1 MAKLILETTHRG
13 VHHYHKIDALPV
25 TLGRAFDNDIILSD
39 ITISPHHLVIS
50 QTEVNPDN
58 EGNTEN
64 SYQLENLSLEN
75 GSYLNGDKLDNQI
88 KPVSLPADLKLGD
101 MKARLLAANMPVEET
116 RVRDCSGLFCIFS
129 SPIWSAVLLVATIAI
144 FFLERY
150 LITPVAKEPLYYLS
164 NVLPSILTILGITI
178 VISGISR
185 LSTHRWELIPAISIA
200 SLIFLVPQ
208 LFEYAGHFLD
218 YLFTSDT
225 PGNILKNMSSFLLIP
240 ALLAIYMV
248 KTNHSKWLPAIG
260 VAALVSSPV
269 IAYQFSDLVDK
280 LSLTSGFSETPGYN
294 QTLSPL
300 DTRLNATISLD
311 SFIQE
316 ADKTTFKQV
325 KEMLLEAEKE
335 KAKKS

>member
-1 MAKLILETTHRG
+1 MAKLILETIHRG
-13 VHHYHKIDALPV
+13 VHNYHKIDSLPV

-39 ITISPHHLVIS
+39 ITISPHHMVI
-50 QTEVNPDN
+50 DN
-58 EGNTEN
+58 GDAEN
-64 SYQLENLSLEN
+64 SIEVKNLSTES
-75 GSYLNGDKLDNQI
+75 GSFLGGEKLNTQAKAI
-88 KPVSLPADLKLGD
+88 SLPSDLRLGD
-101 MKARLLAANMPVEET
+101 MKARLLSADMPVEET

-129 SPIWSAVLLVATIAI
+129 SPIWSAILLFSTIAL

-185 LSTHRWELIPAISIA
+185 ISTHRWELIPAISIA

-208 LFEYAGHFLD
+208 LFEYAGHFLN
-218 YLFTSDT
+218 YLFTSNT
-225 PGNILKNMSSFLLIP
+225 PGDILKNMSSFLLIP
-240 ALLAIYMV
+240 ALLALYMV

-280 LSLTSGFSETPGYN
+280 LSLTSGFSEVPGYN

-300 DTRLNATISLD
+300 DTRLNTTISLD
-311 SFIQE
+311 DFL
-316 ADKTTFKQV
+316 K
-325 KEMLLEAEKE
+325 EAEKITHDQVSNMLIEAEEE
-335 KAKKS
+335 KAKKP

>member
-13 VHHYHKIDALPV
+13 VHHYHKIDSLPV

-39 ITISPHHLVIS
+39 ITISPHHMVIDQGDS
-50 QTEVNPDN
+50 ENTLEVK
-58 EGNTEN
+58 
-64 SYQLENLSLEN
+64 NLSKEN
-75 GSYLNGDKLDNQI
+75 GSFLDGEKLDTQAKAI
-88 KPVSLPADLKLGD
+88 SLPSDLRLGD
-101 MKARLLAANMPVEET
+101 MKARLLSADMPVEET

-129 SPIWSAVLLVATIAI
+129 SPIWSAVLLFSTIAL

-185 LSTHRWELIPAISIA
+185 ISTHRWELVPAISIA

-208 LFEYAGHFLD
+208 LFEYAGHFLN
-218 YLFTSDT
+218 YLFTSNT
-225 PGNILKNMSSFLLIP
+225 PGDVLKNMSSFLLIP
-240 ALLAIYMV
+240 ALLALYMV

-280 LSLTSGFSETPGYN
+280 LSLTSGFSEIPGYN

-300 DTRLNATISLD
+300 DTRLNTTISLD
-311 SFIQE
+311 SFLKE
-316 ADKTTFKQV
+316 ADKVTYDQV
-325 KEMLLEAEKE
+325 SDMLIKAEEE

>member
-13 VHHYHKIDALPV
+13 VHNYHKIDSLPA

-39 ITISPHHLVIS
+39 ITISPHHMVIDNGDS
-50 QTEVNPDN
+50 ENGLEV
-58 EGNTEN
+58 
-64 SYQLENLSLEN
+64 QNLSTEN
-75 GSYLNGDKLDNQI
+75 GSFLNNKKLDTQAKAI
-88 KPVSLPADLKLGD
+88 TLPTDLRLGD
-101 MKARLLAANMPVEET
+101 MKARLLSADMPVEET

-129 SPIWSAVLLVATIAI
+129 SPIWSAILLFSTII
-144 FFLERY
+144 LFFLERY

-185 LSTHRWELIPAISIA
+185 ISTHRWELVPAISIA

-208 LFEYAGHFLD
+208 LFEYAGHFLN
-218 YLFTSDT
+218 YLFTSNT
-225 PGNILKNMSSFLLIP
+225 PGDVLKNMSSFLLIP
-240 ALLAIYMV
+240 ALLALYMV

-280 LSLTSGFSETPGYN
+280 LSLTSGFSEVPGYN

-300 DTRLNATISLD
+300 DTRLNTTISLD
-311 SFIQE
+311 DFLKE
-316 ADKTTFKQV
+316 ADKITHDQV
-325 KEMLLEAEKE
+325 NNMLIEAEEE

>member
-1 MAKLILETTHRG
+1 MAELILETTNRG
-13 VHHYHKIDALPV
+13 VHHYHKIDSLPV

-39 ITISPHHLVIS
+39 ITISPHHMVINS
-50 QTEVNPDN
+50 GSAD
-58 EGNTEN
+58 N
-64 SYQLENLSLEN
+64 SYEVQNLSNEN
-75 GSYLNGDKLDNQI
+75 GSYLNNKKMDSQAKT
-88 KPVSLPADLKLGD
+88 VSLPADIKLGD
-101 MKARLLAANMPVEET
+101 MKARLLAADMPVEET
-116 RVRDCSGLFCIFS
+116 RVRDCSGFFCIFS
-129 SPIWSAVLLVATIAI
+129 SPVWSTFLLIATISV

-178 VISGISR
+178 IISGISR

-208 LFEYAGHFLD
+208 LFEYAGHFLN
-218 YLFTSDT
+218 YLFTSNT
-225 PGNILKNMSSFLLIP
+225 PNNILKNASSFLLIP
-240 ALLAIYMV
+240 ALLALYMV
-248 KTNHSKWLPAIG
+248 KTNHTKWLPAIG

-269 IAYQFSDLVDK
+269 IAYQVSDLVDK

-300 DTRLNATISLD
+300 DTRLNTTISLD
-311 SFIQE
+311 KFIKE
-316 ADKTTFKQV
+316 ADQATSEQV
-325 KEMLLEAEKE
+325 NKMLIKAEKE

>member
-13 VHHYHKIDALPV
+13 VHHYHKIDSLPV

-39 ITISPHHLVIS
+39 ITISPHHIVIDQS
-50 QTEVNPDN
+50 
-58 EGNTEN
+58 EN
-64 SYQLENLSLEN
+64 DELTAHNLSEEN
-75 GSYLNGDKLDNQI
+75 GSFLNGKKLDTQPKTI
-88 KPVSLPADLKLGD
+88 SLPSDLRLGD
-101 MKARLLAANMPVEET
+101 MKARLLSADMPVEET

-129 SPIWSAVLLVATIAI
+129 SPIWSAVLLFATVAL

-150 LITPVAKEPLYYLS
+150 LITPIAKEPLYYLS

-185 LSTHRWELIPAISIA
+185 LSTHRWEIVPAISIA

-208 LFEYAGHFLD
+208 LFEYAGHFLN
-218 YLFTSDT
+218 YLFTSNT
-225 PGNILKNMSSFLLIP
+225 PGDILKNMSSFLLIP
-240 ALLAIYMV
+240 ALLALYMV

-280 LSLTSGFSETPGYN
+280 LSLTSGFSEVPGYN

-300 DTRLNATISLD
+300 DTRLNTTISLD
-311 SFIQE
+311 DFIQK
-316 ADKTTFKQV
+316 ADKITHDQV
-325 KEMLLEAEKE
+325 SDMLIEAEKE